1 MRDRN
6 LEKNIQR
13 VEQFVERWKQLSQFL
28 DRGFQG
34 QNFKPEEEAAF
45 LELKSAIAQ
54 EHEMLIA
61 ALGAAIDNDDRALR
75 LISTVP
81 SLQSF
86 KELNEPMVKKV
97 AVEWHN
103 TYISYQ
109 ALLGRLKGRKAQ
121 LAGVSSFRLG
131 LKRVFI
137 NPLTVTFLMLAA
149 AYGIY
154 KFTDEWIPKLKEIME
169 RKP

>member
-1 MRDRN
+1 MRDRS

-13 VEQFVERWKQLSQFL
+13 VEQFVERWKQLSLFL

-34 QNFKPEEEAAF
+34 RDFKAEEEAAF

-54 EHEMLIA
+54 EHEMLMA
-61 ALGAAIDNDDRALR
+61 ALGGAVENDDKALR
-75 LISTVP
+75 LINTVP

-86 KELNEPMVKKV
+86 KDLNEPMVKKL
-97 AVEWHN
+97 AIEWHN

-121 LAGVSSFRLG
+121 LASVSSFRLG

-137 NPLTVTFLMLAA
+137 NPLVITLVMLAA

-154 KFTDEWIPKLKEIME
+154 KFTDEWIPKLKEIVE